1 MNKLISEENKYTGKR
16 FKIIQRI
23 YEREDGLNYIRDC
36 VEPGNS
42 VIILPIN
49 EKNEIIFEEQF
60 REAIN
65 KLTLELPAGMIDI
78 GESPEVAAKR
88 ELEEETGLIAE
99 KLEHMITLYP
109 STGYTSEKV
118 HIFLAKDFKEG
129 QVKLDTTEEILDLV
143 KIPIEE
149 CVEKA
154 KNGKLENA
162 SEIIAILIYN
172 IKYMN

>member
-1 MNKLISEENKYTGKR
+1 MNKLIREENKYTGKR

-88 ELEEETGLIAE
+88 ELEEETGILANKIE
-99 KLEHMITLYP
+99 FLMEITW
-109 STGYTSEKV
+109 
-118 HIFLAKDFKEG
+118 
-129 QVKLDTTEEILDLV
+129 
-143 KIPIEE
+143 
-149 CVEKA
+149 
-154 KNGKLENA
+154 
-162 SEIIAILIYN
+162 
-172 IKYMN
+172 